1 MQEAN
6 QVQPLIEAG
15 VLDILCEHAHSM
27 DVRLRLNAIWGL
39 KHLVNNSPNS
49 LKMKCLE
56 ELGSGWLKQI
66 ISSDCEP
73 PAPLSN
79 VKRERETSSGVP
91 IGMSTPNAA
100 GEQVSLL
107 NAVEDRQTASEAD
120 DDDDEMEEVTMIDS
134 IGALSKSSPNG
145 SSASTP
151 NSKAISAAKP
161 RYSTSPNPYT
171 HASLSQVAN
180 SEIAVQ
186 EQALSLIQ
194 NLICGDNAGE
204 MLDHLFSEF
213 GTEDIFEI
221 LIARIT
227 PRSTSHPYP
236 THRNRN
242 SASSRHSSS
251 SKHLASALQAPYVSS
266 PLRPID
272 PTTAPSREIILAVLY
287 ILVHIAACSPR
298 HRQTLMAQSSL
309 LPLVIPFFSHQD
321 KEIRRQSVWLVINLT
336 FCDDD
341 REKPQCRT
349 RALEMRRLGFLA
361 KLEELS
367 RDSDL
372 DVKERTKTAV
382 ENMSALLRGI

>member
-1 MQEAN
+1 
-6 QVQPLIEAG
+6 
-15 VLDILCEHAHSM
+15 M

-56 ELGSGWLKQI
+56 DLGPGWLKQI

-73 PAPLSN
+73 PVPLTSL
-79 VKRERETSSGVP
+79 KRERETSSGAP

-100 GEQVSLL
+100 GEQVNLL
-107 NAVEDRQTASEAD
+107 NVVDDQQTTSEGD
-120 DDDDEMEEVTMIDS
+120 DDDVDDDDVEEVAMIDS
-134 IGALSKSSPNG
+134 IGALSKLSPHG
-145 SSASTP
+145 SSSSTP
-151 NSKAISAAKP
+151 NSKAISTAKP
-161 RYSTSPNPYT
+161 RHATSPNPYT
-171 HASLSQVAN
+171 HSSLSQVAN
-180 SEIAVQ
+180 GEIAVQ

-213 GTEDIFEI
+213 GTEDTFEI
-221 LIARIT
+221 LIARIS
-227 PRSTSHPYP
+227 PRSTLHPFSA
-236 THRNRN
+236 HRNRN

-251 SKHLASALQAPYVSS
+251 SSKRPASAHQAPYVSS

-272 PTTAPSREIILAVLY
+272 PMTAPSREIILAVLY

-298 HRQTLMAQSSL
+298 HRQTLMAQTSL
-309 LPLVIPFFSHQD
+309 LPLLIPFFSHQD
-321 KEIRRQSVWLVINLT
+321 KEIRRQCVWLVINLT
-336 FCDDD
+336 FCDDE
-341 REKPQCRT
+341 REKPHCRT
-349 RALEMRRLGFLA
+349 RAIEMRRLGVMA

-372 DVKERTKTAV
+372 DVKERTRTAM
-382 ENMSALLRGI
+382 ENMSVLLRGS